1 MSKVLVF
8 VEHGAGTPARGA
20 AELLAAAAQ
29 LGEPAAVVVS
39 ETDAGPLAV
48 ELGALGAGT
57 VYVAV
62 VPGADSLLVTPR
74 VAALTAAVAAAGD
87 VAAVLVG
94 TSVESREAAARLAI
108 RIGGAYLSDAV
119 GVGHG
124 VGAGHGVSA
133 GHGAGGEGITVT
145 QQAFGGAYTV
155 VSAAGRGIPI
165 VSLRPHSVEGA
176 APAAAGT
183 VVAIDVAGDTAPTTT
198 ITARHEQSGASDRP
212 DLQAAEVVVSGGRG
226 LGSQEKFALVEQLAD
241 ALGAAV
247 GASRAAVDAGYVPQS
262 YQVGQTGVTVSPNLY
277 IAVGISGAIQHK
289 AGMQT
294 AKTIVAINKDADAP
308 IFEVADFGVVGDL
321 FTVVP
326 QLIEAVKARKG

>member
-1 MSKVLVF
+1 MPKILVLA
-8 VEHGAGTPARGA
+8 EHTGSTPASNV

-29 LGEPAAVVVS
+29 LGEPSAVVV
-39 ETDAGPLAV
+39 TAADAPADAAALATA
-48 ELGALGAGT
+48 LGALGAAT
-57 VYVAV
+57 VQVAT
-62 VPGADSLLVTPR
+62 VPGADELLVTPT
-74 VAALTAAVAAAGD
+74 VAALAAAVAAGD

-94 TSVESREAAARLAI
+94 TSLESREAAARLAI
-108 RIGGAYLSDAV
+108 RVDGAYLSDAV
-119 GVGHG
+119 GVGSSNG
-124 VGAGHGVSA
+124 S
-133 GHGAGGEGITVT
+133 ITVT

-155 VSAAGRGIPI
+155 VSGAGRGIPI
-165 VSLRPHSVEGA
+165 ISLRPHSVEGA

-183 VVAIDVAGDTAPTTT
+183 VSTLDISADATPTSR
-198 ITARHEQSGASDRP
+198 ITARHEQTEASSRP

-226 LGSQEKFALVEQLAD
+226 LGSQEKFVLVEQLAD
-241 ALGAAV
+241 AFGAAV

-262 YQVGQTGVTVSPNLY
+262 FQVGQTGVTVSPNLY

-294 AKTIVAINKDADAP
+294 AKTIVAINKDGDAP
-308 IFEVADFGVVGDL
+308 IFDVADFGIVGDL

>member
-1 MSKVLVF
+1 MSNVLVLI
-8 VEHGAGTPARGA
+8 EHTGSTPAGNA
-20 AELLAAAAQ
+20 AELLAAAAR

-39 ETDAGPLAV
+39 SAQDAALAKA
-48 ELGALGAGT
+48 LGALGAAT
-57 VYVAV
+57 VRVAL
-62 VPGADSLLVTPR
+62 VPDADSLLVTPA
-74 VAALTAAVAAAGD
+74 VAALASAAAGTEP
-87 VAAVLVG
+87 VAVLVG
-94 TSVESREAAARLAI
+94 TSLESREAAARLAI
-108 RIGGAYLSDAV
+108 RLGGAYLSDAV
-119 GVGHG
+119 GV
-124 VGAGHGVSA
+124 SSDD
-133 GHGAGGEGITVT
+133 GITVT

-165 VSLRPHSVEGA
+165 ISLRPHSVEGS
-176 APAAAGT
+176 APAGAGT
-183 VVAIDVAGDTAPTTT
+183 LSTLDISGDTAPTSR
-198 ITARHEQSGASDRP
+198 ITARHEQAEKSSRP

-226 LGSQEKFALVEQLAD
+226 LGSAEKFALVEQLAD
-241 ALGAAV
+241 AFGAAV

-308 IFEVADFGVVGDL
+308 IFEVADFGIVGDL

-326 QLIEAVKARKG
+326 QLIEAVSARKS